1 MVFCSTHQFD
11 GTSKTSQIMRDI
23 SRYYNHLRYFA
34 AAVFGIWGLY
44 SLSTGNTDAAKI
56 LIFIALI
63 GLSSSLFF
71 RSRFRNDELK

>member
-1 MVFCSTHQFD
+1 M
-11 GTSKTSQIMRDI
+11 KNI
-23 SRYYNHLRYFA
+23 SRNYIHLRYFA

-63 GLSSSLFF
+63 GLSSSLVM
-71 RSRFRNDELK
+71 RTRIPENDLNQ